1 MSLNYGRSKDEEG
14 SDTYQ
19 TYLGSLLSLS
29 VKGLFVLCILYFAL
43 RMFYYADNNNNQILS
58 LNMQWAINGGM
69 PECRLHQAN
78 HNMHR
83 M

>member
-43 RMFYYADNNNNQILS
+43 RMFYYADNNNNQM
-58 LNMQWAINGGM
+58 N
-69 PECRLHQAN
+69 
-78 HNMHR
+78 
-83 M
+83 

>member
-1 MSLNYGRSKDEEG
+1 MSLNYGRSKEKDEEG

-43 RMFYYADNNNNQILS
+43 RMFYYADNNNNQM
-58 LNMQWAINGGM
+58 N
-69 PECRLHQAN
+69 
-78 HNMHR
+78 
-83 M
+83 